1 MDGFFGIGFGEL
13 VMIAIVAL
21 IVLGPERLPGALRE
35 VAKFIRQIRNL
46 SQEFTSQF
54 GDEFKALED
63 LNPRRLLQDAI
74 DTIDEEEKSKESAAK
89 TPAAKSTTTTPAAK
103 KPTSSA
109 IKPTTAKNGTA
120 KSTTA
125 ASSTTKP
132 VPKVTAATPAKV
144 DGAADA
150 TATADSKS
158 NDADPLP
165 ENAVAET
172 ANPETPAVVEPQPA
186 TPTASEAVTT
196 DATST
201 DTVTVTASEGAPEN
215 QIAPPALVASTATV
229 DETIAEPPQDV
240 VQTNGHAVQ
249 SSVAASDAGDV
260 TFVPDDT
267 TDEKPEQ
274 ESSVNAIADAPT
286 ARNRQVDGVEV

>member
-1 MDGFFGIGFGEL
+1 MDGFFGIGFAEL
-13 VMIAIVAL
+13 VMIAVVAL
-21 IVLGPERLPGALRE
+21 IFLGPERLPGALRE

-74 DTIDEEEKSKESAAK
+74 DNIDEEEKSKESAAK
-89 TPAAKSTTTTPAAK
+89 SPTAKSTTTTPAAK
-103 KPTSSA
+103 KTTSSA

-132 VPKVTAATPAKV
+132 VPKASTATPAKV
-144 DGAADA
+144 TDTADA
-150 TATADSKS
+150 TATADQKS
-158 NDADPLP
+158 NDAGNTDPLP
-165 ENAVAET
+165 KNPVAET
-172 ANPETPAVVEPQPA
+172 PVVVDSQPA
-186 TPTASEAVTT
+186 TPAAVEAVTT
-196 DATST
+196 DAKTT
-201 DTVTVTASEGAPEN
+201 DTVTVAASEGAPEN

-229 DETIAEPPQDV
+229 DETIAEPAQEV

-249 SSVAASDAGDV
+249 SSAAATGVGDV

-274 ESSVNAIADAPT
+274 ESSLNAAADAPVV
-286 ARNRQVDGVEV
+286 RNRQVDGVEV